1 LSGPLWIPLGREKA
15 SAVNRASES
24 GSGGAILVVYGFGA
38 AGPIE
43 IARAAQDRWDL
54 VTLYNSSDRHSVSI
68 APIAAAIGR
77 VLATPVWDVEQC
89 VSLVGDI
96 RVQGVVTFSDE
107 LLPIAHELASR
118 LGCPRNDSHSITA
131 LTDKLVQRGT
141 LNTAGVSST
150 RFSSV
155 SSRSDLLAAVD
166 AVGLPAV
173 LKPRRGS
180 ASRGV
185 RYLGRKSDVAAAG
198 HALSQPSL
206 VEEALP
212 SGQHPVGP
220 WLGDYVSVETVV
232 CRDAR
237 VHFAVC
243 DKLPIADPFRETG
256 FIVPSALPETTRN
269 EVEEL
274 VARALAAL
282 GVNRGVTHT
291 EVKLCDDGPRIIE
304 VNGRLG
310 GSVHRLVSRIS
321 NIDPIRLA
329 LNAATQC
336 DTLPTAIVMRGVVA
350 SRFVLAPVEAERV
363 LALPDV
369 HRLRQLPGVWMVDG
383 HVNAGDKIDASAGSL
398 SRLQT
403 VSVLA
408 DDHDELRTGSMQ
420 SRI

>member
-243 DKLPIADPFRETG
+243 
-256 FIVPSALPETTRN
+256 
-269 EVEEL
+269 EEL